1 MRVARFLPPVN
12 AALLAMFA
20 VAGHSAQPAAGA
32 ALTTHVID
40 RDGQPVPRVAIYA
53 VPAAPMQLEPIG
65 GATMRAV
72 MDQKHRAFVPHILV
86 VTRGTEVTFPNSD
99 EVSHHVYSFSPAKTF
114 ELPLYKQGT
123 VQAPLRFDEAGVVTL
138 GCNIHDNM
146 VGYILVV
153 ATPYFALTDA
163 TGTATLAGLP
173 PGDYSLHVWTPRMR
187 ASALPEPTPLRLE
200 AGDAQTL
207 TAHFTTKLY
216 PPHDDGDTTLKWSN
230 Y

>member
-1 MRVARFLPPVN
+1 MRITRLLSHVSV
-12 AALLAMFA
+12 ALLATVA
-20 VAGHSAQPAAGA
+20 SAGHAAQPSPGGTVA
-32 ALTTHVID
+32 TRVID
-40 RDGQPVPRVAIYA
+40 RDGQPVPHVAIYA
-53 VPAAPMQLEPIG
+53 VPAAPMQLEPTG
-65 GATMRAV
+65 GAAMHSV

-86 VTRGTEVTFPNSD
+86 VTKGTEVAFPNSD

-123 VQAPLRFDEAGVVTL
+123 VHAPLLFDEPGVVTL

-153 ATPYFALTDA
+153 DTPYFALTDA
-163 TGTATLAGLP
+163 SGTATLAGLP

-200 AGDAQTL
+200 PGDAQAL

-216 PPHDDGDTTLKWSN
+216 PPHDDSDTTLKWAN